1 MVLVLQCAVNA
12 LSSRNFFN
20 PLYALALLSSLL
32 ATSPAVPHIFSLS
45 YIHSSLLHFSSALLF
60 SSLHNTSL
68 HSSPLPLL
76 LHHYRITPSQ
86 GRAEEA
92 MAEMEAIMVLPEI
105 KHGAG
110 NGTEQ
115 VALAE
120 VDPFRGGKPG

>member
-60 SSLHNTSL
+60 SSLH
-68 HSSPLPLL
+68 SSPLPLL
-76 LHHYRITPSQ
+76 LHHYHITLSQ